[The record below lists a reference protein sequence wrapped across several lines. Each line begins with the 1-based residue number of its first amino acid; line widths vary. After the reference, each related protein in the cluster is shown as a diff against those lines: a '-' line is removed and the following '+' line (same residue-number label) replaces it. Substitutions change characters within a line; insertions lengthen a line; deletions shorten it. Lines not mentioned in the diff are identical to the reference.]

1 MSQSIE
7 SSAGLMAA
15 LDRGETLPSRW
26 YTDPAIT
33 EREIHQLFR
42 KTWNY
47 VGPVSELE
55 NLGDYITSYVG
66 EIPVVVV
73 RNESGLCALVNVCRH
88 RRHEVMK
95 GRGNAKMMQC
105 AYHAWTYDLAGC
117 LKGAPRTAAE
127 PGFRLEDYPLLPL
140 RVETLGPWVFVNAD
154 RDAEPLAGQYGRILD
169 VIAQSGIDLASL
181 KLYSRVQWE
190 SHANWKTMLENYL
203 ECYHCAVAHPGF
215 SAAIDVLPENYN
227 LGIHGWFC
235 SQVGHVRQSALEGRS
250 QVKMYDARGEVAQ
263 AQYHL
268 LFPNMTININ
278 PGFPNLSIDVWTP
291 NGPNGTKGFS
301 EQYFGPGVS
310 EEFAQ
315 ELIEFNRQVGEE
327 DDVLTDSVQRG
338 LRAGIPERGRFL
350 TGAEHLVGHFQKL
363 VASAVVGSPGELKA
377 VAARGIDVAARSISV
392 EPTGS
397 APLESERNSYVDL
410 EVSKVEPESAL
421 VTSFYL
427 RRADGK
433 ALHPWE
439 PGQFLPIRIN
449 IRGQAP
455 ALRTYTLSTASNP
468 DHYRLSIRRGEGDAL
483 VSRFLHANAKPGFRI
498 EAMAPRGKFVLNRSS
513 GRPVV
518 LVSGGI
524 GITPMIAMAEHIVA
538 DGRRTGAYRPVRFIH
553 GAQSGKVHAFRRQIG
568 TLVGEHPDFKLHVS
582 YSRPGSDDVLSKSHH
597 GRGVVSIDTIRQN
610 LSFDDYEFY
619 LCGPAGFMKSLYD
632 GLTGKGVPVDR
643 IFYESFGP
651 ATVLKPESQHHEAPA
666 RATPLGDEMVSV
678 RFVRSNAGGEWSRER
693 GTLLAFAEAIGIA
706 PKFGC
711 RSGIC
716 GTCTTRIL
724 SGAVDYIEDP
734 VAPRGPGEVLL
745 CCSVPRGGA
754 DVVLDL

>member
-7 SSAGLMAA
+7 SSANLIAA
-15 LDRGETLPSRW
+15 LDRGESLPSRW

-33 EREIHQLFR
+33 EREIHQVFR

-47 VGPVSELE
+47 VGPANELE
-55 NLGDYITSYVG
+55 TLGDYITGYVG

-73 RNESGLCALVNVCRH
+73 RNEGGLCALVNVCRH

-95 GRGNAKMMQC
+95 GRGNAKVMQC
-105 AYHAWTYDLAGC
+105 GYHAWTYDLAGC

-154 RDAEPLAGQYGRILD
+154 RDAEPLAGQYGKILD

-181 KLYSRVQWE
+181 KLYSRRQWE
-190 SHANWKTMLENYL
+190 SYANWKTMLENYL

-215 SAAIDVLPENYN
+215 SAAIDVLPENYR
-227 LGIHGWFC
+227 LGVHGWFC
-235 SQVGHVRQSALEGRS
+235 SQVGHVRQSALEGKS
-250 QVKMYDARGEVAQ
+250 QVEIYDVQGEVAQ

-310 EEFAQ
+310 EAFAQ

-350 TGAEHLVGHFQKL
+350 TAAEHLVGHFQRL
-363 VASAVVGSPGELKA
+363 IAAAVLGTPSELKA
-377 VAARGIDVAARSISV
+377 VAAGRGAEVVRTVPV
-392 EPTGS
+392 EPTES
-397 APLESERNSYVDL
+397 AARESERNSYLDL
-410 EVSKVEPESAL
+410 EVFKVEPESAL

-449 IRGQAP
+449 IPGQAP
-455 ALRTYTLSTASNP
+455 ALRTYTLSAASNA
-468 DHYRLSIRRGEGDAL
+468 DHYRISIRRGEGNAL
-483 VSRFLHANAKPGFRI
+483 VSRFLHANAKPGFHI
-498 EAMAPRGKFVLNRSS
+498 EAMAPRGKFVLSRSS
-513 GRPVV
+513 DRPAV
-518 LVSGGI
+518 LISGGV

-538 DGRRTGAYRPVRFIH
+538 DGQRTGTFRPVHFIH
-553 GAQSGKVHAFRRQIG
+553 GARSGEAHAFRRQIAALAG
-568 TLVGEHPDFKLHVS
+568 AHPDFRLHVS
-582 YSRPGSDDVLSKSHH
+582 YSRPSNDDVLGESHH
-597 GRGVVSIDTIRQN
+597 AQGVVGIDTIKKI
-610 LSFDDYEFY
+610 LSFGDYEFY
-619 LCGPAGFMKSLYD
+619 LCGPAAFMKSLYD
-632 GLTGKGVPVDR
+632 GLTGMGVPVDR
-643 IFYESFGP
+643 IFYESFGA
-651 ATVLKPESQHHEAPA
+651 ATVLKPEVQHGPA
-666 RATPLGDEMVSV
+666 RTAAAGDVVPV
-678 RFVRSNAGGEWSRER
+678 RFIRSDAGAEWSRER
-693 GTLLAFAEAIGIA
+693 GTLLELAESIGLA

-716 GTCTTRIL
+716 GTCTTRIVG
-724 SGAVDYIEDP
+724 GAVDYIEDP

-745 CCSVPRGGA
+745 CCSVPRSGA